1 MHTVVEME
9 NFSSS
14 AKAANVTENEV
25 DEIVSY
31 LALNPTVGRAIPRTG
46 GARKFRYRSR
56 GRGKR
61 GGYRVITF
69 YTGTDIPVFL
79 IDIFAKGDKI
89 DLTMRERNELKMVL
103 GQVAEA
109 YRRRQR

>member
-14 AKAANVTENEV
+14 AKAAKVTEIEV
-25 DEIVSY
+25 EEIISY
-31 LALNPTVGRAIPRTG
+31 LALNPTAGRVIPSTG

-56 GRGKR
+56 GKGKR
-61 GGYRVITF
+61 GGYRVIIF
-69 YTGTDIPVFL
+69 YSGTDLPVFL

-89 DLTMRERNELKMVL
+89 DLTMRERNELKIVL
-103 GQVAEA
+103 GKVAKA